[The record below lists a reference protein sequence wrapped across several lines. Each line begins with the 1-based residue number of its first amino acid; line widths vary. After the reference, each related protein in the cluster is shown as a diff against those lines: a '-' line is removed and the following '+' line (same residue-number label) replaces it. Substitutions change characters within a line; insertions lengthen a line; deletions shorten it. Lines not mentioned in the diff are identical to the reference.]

1 MSIPGPIPVSAVVT
15 LSGVQVAYGGAV
27 VLEVPALEIQ
37 AGEILAVI
45 GPNGA
50 GKSTLLR
57 VIGLLEVP
65 TAGEVRFKGGTGG
78 GSGVLAARRR
88 MATVFQDPLLVDD
101 TVFGNVALGLR
112 FRRVA
117 DAEIASRVHAW
128 LGRFGIGALAARPA
142 RTLSG
147 GQAQRPAPARGPGP
161 SPSGPPSGRPSTAAF
176 PSWRSS
182 PTARWRSSGS
192 GKAPRLSPPSRPPPP
207 TSSPEEPCDEAGAQI
222 SRRV

>member
-57 VIGLLEVP
+57 VIGHLEGP
-65 TAGEVRFKGGTGG
+65 TAGEGRFKGGRVGG
-78 GSGVLAARRR
+78 RGVLAARRR

-128 LGRFGIGALAARPA
+128 LGRFGVGELGGILREDRITTVLVTHDRWEAMALGDRVAVMM
-142 RTLSG
+142 G
-147 GQAQRPAPARGPGP
+147 GKVLQV
-161 SPSGPPSGRPSTAAF
+161 
-176 PSWRSS
+176 
-182 PTARWRSSGS
+182 
-192 GKAPRLSPPSRPPPP
+192 
-207 TSSPEEPCDEAGAQI
+207 DEAG
-222 SRRV
+222 RLFR

>member
-57 VIGLLEVP
+57 VIGLLEGP
-65 TAGEVRFKGGTGG
+65 TAGEVRFKGGTVG

-112 FRRVA
+112 VRRVGGGRIASPGPRGAGSLRDRGAGCPPGPDALGRRGPAHGARPRACPEARTAAPRRAVLGAGSA
-117 DAEIASRVHAW
+117 DA
-128 LGRFGIGALAARPA
+128 GGADRRA
-142 RTLSG
+142 G
-147 GQAQRPAPARGPGP
+147 GHPPRGPGHHRAGHAR
-161 SPSGPPSGRPSTAAF
+161 SRGR
-176 PSWRSS
+176 
-182 PTARWRSSGS
+182 G
-192 GKAPRLSPPSRPPPP
+192 
-207 TSSPEEPCDEAGAQI
+207 GAWG
-222 SRRV
+222 